1 MENATGFREA
11 KMQAHSVSV
20 VEYGMDNKKGSRVHR
35 TFGTISLNVANI
47 PMKKTQKDFLYIRV
61 PQHCVLQTAHL
72 CLCVG
77 VIYEALENPRC
88 NGQKLQHVCI

>member
-47 PMKKTQKDFLYIRV
+47 PMKKNPKKLSIYTSSSTLCIANCPFV
-61 PQHCVLQTAHL
+61 PLCWCHL
-72 CLCVG
+72 
-77 VIYEALENPRC
+77 
-88 NGQKLQHVCI
+88 